1 MECIRLYSSHF
12 EFIFPY
18 RPDIEG
24 LNDIVVRRT
33 GDAIQGFSKGYQLTQ
48 RESEIILLIAIHG
61 FSNQEISDYCNI
73 SEKTVKNHISNIMGK
88 MGIRSIR
95 KLLSLLF
102 NHVLNTCE

>member
-1 MECIRLYSSHF
+1 MERIRLHSSHY

-18 RPDIEG
+18 RPDIES
-24 LNDIVVRRT
+24 LNEFLVRGT
-33 GDAIQGFSKGYQLTQ
+33 GDVIQGFSKGYQLTQ
-48 RESEIILLIAIHG
+48 RESEIVFLIAIHG
-61 FSNQEISDYCNI
+61 FSNQEISDYCKI
-73 SEKTVKNHISNIMGK
+73 SEKTVKNHIANIMSK

>member
-1 MECIRLYSSHF
+1 M
-12 EFIFPY
+12 
-18 RPDIEG
+18 
-24 LNDIVVRRT
+24 NDIVVRRT